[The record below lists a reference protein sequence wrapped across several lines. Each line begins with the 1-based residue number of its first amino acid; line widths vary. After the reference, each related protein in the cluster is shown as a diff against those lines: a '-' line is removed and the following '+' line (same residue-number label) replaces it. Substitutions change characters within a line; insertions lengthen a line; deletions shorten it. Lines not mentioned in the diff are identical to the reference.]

1 MSASMEP
8 TRMTSKC
15 EIKILTGGRSD
26 FEARIGLAGQR
37 ITISSVRGGIR
48 FVNSPNNKVAPHINA
63 AASAGPTCAC

>member
-26 FEARIGLAGQR
+26 FEARIGLADKGSLYR
-37 ITISSVRGGIR
+37 VLGAEFDS
-48 FVNSPNNKVAPHINA
+48 
-63 AASAGPTCAC
+63 